1 MALILLVS
9 AALGVQGLDP
19 SLEGLQI
26 FSGVV
31 VGPDTGKY
39 PLDGAF
45 WSKVRKFFYVSS
57 TLDSEFIEL
66 TPTEGEIVERKL
78 DYRWS
83 RFEMKKN
90 WQISI
95 DLKLN
100 RNEDDKWKSIFQFRY
115 QFAAYEEP
123 GYRVP
128 AVFQL
133 PLRKGQNN
141 WKLDF
146 EKFFFKT
153 GYTYTKVQSYAS
165 AALSTMTGTSRSI
178 LNL

>member
-1 MALILLVS
+1 MALIDQKFAS
-9 AALGVQGLDP
+9 
-19 SLEGLQI
+19 
-26 FSGVV
+26 
-31 VGPDTGKY
+31 
-39 PLDGAF
+39 
-45 WSKVRKFFYVSS
+45 FFYVSS
-57 TLDSEFIEL
+57 TLYSEFIEL

-133 PLRKGQNN
+133 PSRKGQN
-141 WKLDF
+141 LDF
-146 EKFFFKT
+146 EKFFSKT
-153 GYTYTKVQSYAS
+153 GYTHAKVQSYAS
-165 AALSTMTGTSRSI
+165 AALSMMIGTSRSI